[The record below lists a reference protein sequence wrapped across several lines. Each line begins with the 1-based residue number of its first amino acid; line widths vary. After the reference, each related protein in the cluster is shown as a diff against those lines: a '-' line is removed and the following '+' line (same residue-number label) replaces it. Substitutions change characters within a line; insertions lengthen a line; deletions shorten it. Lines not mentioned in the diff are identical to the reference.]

1 MSGVDRLAAPD
12 ECLRWY
18 EAGLEHGIA
27 LGRCQVLDEWRGQ
40 MAVSAAIARM
50 VADAPSFA
58 ELCERRGE
66 PERAARQ
73 RHILLERGISA

>member
-1 MSGVDRLAAPD
+1 MTDELA
-12 ECLRWY
+12 WY

-27 LGRCQVLDEWRGQ
+27 LGRQQVEDEWRGR
-40 MAVSAAIARM
+40 MEVSAAIARQI
-50 VADAPSFA
+50 AARGSYA

-73 RHILLERGISA
+73 RALLAERGIA